1 MSEKNKTVEEKMMQL
16 REMVV
21 WFESDDFVLEQASE
35 KFQAAATL
43 AKEIEKDLSELKN
56 TVTVLKQSFEEK

>member
-16 REMVV
+16 REMVA
-21 WFESDDFVLEQASE
+21 WFEGDDFVLEQASE

-43 AKEIEKDLSELKN
+43 ANEIEKDLSELKN